1 MGDIELVRAFL
12 NFFIDIDVHTFNT
25 FFLKKEVVL
34 REKVIC
40 NQRFNVKIEES

>member
-1 MGDIELVRAFL
+1 MGDIELERDFL

-34 REKVIC
+34 RENVIR